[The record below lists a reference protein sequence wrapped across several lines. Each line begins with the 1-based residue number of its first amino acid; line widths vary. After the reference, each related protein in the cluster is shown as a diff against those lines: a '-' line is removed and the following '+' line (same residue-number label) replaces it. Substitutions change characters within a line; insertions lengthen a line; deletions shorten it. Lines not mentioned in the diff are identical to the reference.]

1 MTANDALKAIRDRI
15 KSRNKNYR
23 IETGRDLIEA
33 KAILPHG
40 EFGAWLQENFN
51 WSESTAQNFMN
62 AARLVD
68 KSPVVAMLAPSA
80 VIALAAPNTPEAVK
94 SEVVAGL
101 FAGKVPTLK
110 EIKAKIAEARAPKP
124 QSIKNAASSSVR
136 TLPINDTAK
145 RASDSVRQD
154 LIAHLRAAGLDAAR
168 TAFESAF
175 PGYVVTDYDELEAEI
190 NRAKAA

>member
-1 MTANDALKAIRDRI
+1 MTDSNALEAIRDRI
-15 KSRNKNYR
+15 KGRNKNYR

-33 KAILPHG
+33 KTLLPHG
-40 EFGAWLQENFN
+40 EFGAWLKDNFN

-68 KSPVVAMLAPSA
+68 KSPEVAILAPSA
-80 VIALAAPNTPEAVK
+80 VIALAAPNTPETVK

-110 EIKAKIAEARAPKP
+110 EVKAKIAEARAPRP
-124 QSIKNAASSSVR
+124 QSTKKAESATVR
-136 TLPINDTAK
+136 TLPIKDTAK
-145 RASDSVRQD
+145 SDADSARQD
-154 LIAHLRAAGLDAAR
+154 LVERLRAAGLEAAR
-168 TAFESAF
+168 TAFEAAF

-190 NRAKAA
+190 ARAKAA